1 MRVMIGLTMT
11 ADSLYPHIL
20 EFTARLPLM
29 RALDPLVDY
38 ILAAAIEVF
47 DADFGGLLLVDEA
60 SEPQLTRTQ
69 AHVRMYESPAGAA
82 HAALDRSLARQVIQ
96 ARAPRLVPADN
107 ADANTGRSLLYAPL
121 ICEGKVCGVLA
132 LERRAPTPHYDAD
145 DTLPVML
152 LGEHAAAALVNVRT
166 VESLENRLAQ
176 RADDLKAAHAE
187 LETLRSER
195 VQMQERILHTQMEEE
210 RVKLL
215 MNFIKDVSH
224 HFRTPLSII
233 GVNADLMARKVDESL
248 VDKHLEPIHR
258 QITQMTQ
265 LLTSLVAMARL
276 DSLQSLTL
284 NPVNLNPT
292 LVGVVKGLQP
302 EINDKR
308 LTVDIDVSDGRLMV
322 NADAAELAQALERIV
337 TNAVQF
343 TPEGGHIRV
352 VAGADDGHIVIAI
365 GDSGIG
371 IAPDDLPRI
380 FTRFYRGDK
389 VGTTRGFGLG
399 LSIASR
405 IIALHHGRIEVTST
419 VNQGSEFRIVLP
431 HP

>member
-1 MRVMIGLTMT
+1 
-11 ADSLYPHIL
+11 
-20 EFTARLPLM
+20 
-29 RALDPLVDY
+29 
-38 ILAAAIEVF
+38 
-47 DADFGGLLLVDEA
+47 
-60 SEPQLTRTQ
+60 
-69 AHVRMYESPAGAA
+69 
-82 HAALDRSLARQVIQ
+82 
-96 ARAPRLVPADN
+96 
-107 ADANTGRSLLYAPL
+107 
-121 ICEGKVCGVLA
+121 
-132 LERRAPTPHYDAD
+132 
-145 DTLPVML
+145 
-152 LGEHAAAALVNVRT
+152 
-166 VESLENRLAQ
+166 
-176 RADDLKAAHAE
+176 
-187 LETLRSER
+187 
-195 VQMQERILHTQMEEE
+195 MEEE

-233 GVNADLMARKVDESL
+233 GVNADLMARKVDASL
-248 VDKHLEPIHR
+248 VDKHLDPIHR

-276 DSLQSLTL
+276 DSLSSLTL

-302 EINDKR
+302 EISAKN

-322 NADAAELAQALERIV
+322 SADAAELAQALERIV
-337 TNAVQF
+337 MNAVQF

-352 VAGADDGHIVIAI
+352 VAGADGENIVIAI

-380 FTRFYRGDK
+380 FARFYRGDK

-405 IIALHHGRIEVTST
+405 IIALHHGRIEVSST
-419 VNQGSEFRIVLP
+419 VDQGSEFRIVLP

>member
-11 ADSLYPHIL
+11 ADSLYPRIL
-20 EFTARLPLM
+20 EFTARMTLL

-38 ILAAAIEVF
+38 ILAAALEVF
-47 DADFGGLLLVDEA
+47 DADFGGLILLGED
-60 SEPQLTRTQ
+60 SEQQLTRTQ
-69 AHVRMYESPAGAA
+69 THIRPYDSPVGAA
-82 HAALDRSLARQVIQ
+82 SGALDRSLARQVLQ
-96 ARAPRLVPADN
+96 ARAPRLVPADDT
-107 ADANTGRSLLYAPL
+107 DAITNRSLLYAPL
-121 ICEGKVCGVLA
+121 ISDGKVYGVLA
-132 LERRAPTPHYDAD
+132 LERRAPTDRYHAD

-152 LGEHAAAALVNVRT
+152 FGEHAAAALANTRT
-166 VESLENRLAQ
+166 LEGLENRLAQ
-176 RADDLKAAHAE
+176 RSGELKTAHQE
-187 LETLRSER
+187 LEALRGER
-195 VQMQERILHTQMEEE
+195 LQMQERLLQNQMEEE

-258 QITQMTQ
+258 QIAQMTQ

-276 DSLQSLTL
+276 DSLSSLTL

-302 EINDKR
+302 EINAKK

-337 TNAVQF
+337 INAVQF

-352 VAGADDGHIVIAI
+352 VAGADGENIVIAI
-365 GDSGIG
+365 GDSGSG

-405 IIALHHGRIEVTST
+405 IIALHHGRIEVSST
-419 VNQGSEFRIVLP
+419 MNQGSEFRIVLP
-431 HP
+431 LP